1 MLLSMTGF
9 GKVSKEFDDKTISV
23 EIKSLNSKQL
33 DLNLR
38 LPYFL
43 REKEMDL
50 RAEIQ
55 RMLERGKVD
64 MNVSVEYRQESPAA
78 SINPAMVK
86 AYASQLSKIAVELNQ
101 SVNDMM
107 GLILKMPDVLK
118 NEKKELD
125 EKEWKEILEVC
136 ILAAEKLNEFRSREG
151 EVLANEFSKRIQ
163 IIQEL
168 LVQVEKLDASRIT
181 NIRDRISKNLSEVV
195 ASDKIDSN
203 RMEQE
208 LIFYV
213 EKMDITEEK
222 VRLQTHLS
230 YFLEA
235 MKEPSCGRKLNFIS
249 QEIGR
254 EINTIGSKANDA
266 PIQKLVVQMKDELE
280 KIKEQT
286 MNIL

>member
-50 RAEIQ
+50 RAEVQ

-64 MNVSVEYRQESPAA
+64 MNVSVEYRQELPAA

-86 AYASQLSKIAVELNQ
+86 AYASQLSKIAEELNQ
-101 SVNDMM
+101 SVNDML
-107 GLILKMPDVLK
+107 GLILKMPDVIK

-136 ILAAEKLNEFRSREG
+136 ILSADKLNQFRSREG
-151 EVLANEFSKRIQ
+151 ETLSLEFTKRIQ
-163 IIQEL
+163 IIQAL
-168 LVQVEKLDASRIT
+168 LVQVEKLDAGRIEI
-181 NIRDRISKNLSEVV
+181 IRDRISKNIMDVV
-195 ASDKIDSN
+195 SSDKMDSN

-280 KIKEQT
+280 KIKEQS

>member
-1 MLLSMTGF
+1 MTGF

-38 LPYFL
+38 LPSFL
-43 REKEMDL
+43 REKEMEL
-50 RAEIQ
+50 RTDIQ

-64 MNVSVEYRQESPAA
+64 VSFSVEYRQESPAA
-78 SINPAMVK
+78 SINPAVVK
-86 AYASQLSKIAVELNQ
+86 AYAVQINKIAEELNQ

-125 EKEWKEILEVC
+125 ENEWSEILEVC
-136 ILAAEKLNEFRSREG
+136 ILAAGKLNEFRSREG
-151 EVLANEFSKRIQ
+151 KTLSLEFTKRIQ
-163 IIQEL
+163 IIQNL
-168 LVQVEKLDASRIT
+168 LTQVENLDAGRIGV
-181 NIRDRISKNLSEVV
+181 IRDRISRNIMEVV
-195 ASDKIDSN
+195 SSDKIDAN

-266 PIQKLVVQMKDELE
+266 SIQKLVVQMKDELE

>member
-1 MLLSMTGF
+1 MTGF

-50 RAEIQ
+50 RAEVQ

-64 MNVSVEYRQESPAA
+64 MNVSVEYRQELPAA

-86 AYASQLSKIAVELNQ
+86 AYASQLSKIAEELNQ
-101 SVNDMM
+101 SVNDML

-136 ILAAEKLNEFRSREG
+136 ILSADKLNQFRSREG
-151 EVLANEFSKRIQ
+151 ETLSLEFTKRIQ
-163 IIQEL
+163 IIQAL
-168 LVQVEKLDASRIT
+168 LVQVEKLDAGRIEI
-181 NIRDRISKNLSEVV
+181 IRDRISKNIMDVV
-195 ASDKIDSN
+195 SSDKMDSN

-280 KIKEQT
+280 KIKEQS

>member
-50 RAEIQ
+50 RAEVQ

-64 MNVSVEYRQESPAA
+64 MNVSVEYRQELPAA

-86 AYASQLSKIAVELNQ
+86 AYASQLSKIAEELNQ
-101 SVNDMM
+101 SVNDML

-136 ILAAEKLNEFRSREG
+136 ILSADKLNQFRSREG
-151 EVLANEFSKRIQ
+151 ETLSLEFTKRIQ
-163 IIQEL
+163 IIQAL
-168 LVQVEKLDASRIT
+168 LVQVEKLDAGRIEI
-181 NIRDRISKNLSEVV
+181 IRDRISKNIMDVV
-195 ASDKIDSN
+195 SSDKMDSN

-280 KIKEQT
+280 KIKEQS